1 VLAETFLRKGDVLA
15 DIFYFTALAVWDD
28 EKVARHNTY
37 IKAQELFGVKLVYG
51 QFRKVKKQCRICN
64 QKYSTFEEKETDVNI
79 AIKLYEMARTNTYDT
94 AIIVSGDSDL
104 VPVVQAIKNT
114 FPNKKI
120 GVLIPP
126 GGKANFLK
134 KSAHFYHKIELKYL
148 SASLLPDTLT
158 LADGSNIDCPA
169 SWK

>member
-1 VLAETFLRKGDVLA
+1 
-15 DIFYFTALAVWDD
+15 
-28 EKVARHNTY
+28 
-37 IKAQELFGVKLVYG
+37 
-51 QFRKVKKQCRICN
+51 
-64 QKYSTFEEKETDVNI
+64 
-79 AIKLYEMARTNTYDT
+79 MARTNAYDS

-104 VPVVQAIKNT
+104 VPVVQAIKDT

-148 SASLLPDTLT
+148 SVSLLPDSLT
-158 LADGSNIDCPA
+158 LADGSQIHCPV
-169 SWK
+169 SWR